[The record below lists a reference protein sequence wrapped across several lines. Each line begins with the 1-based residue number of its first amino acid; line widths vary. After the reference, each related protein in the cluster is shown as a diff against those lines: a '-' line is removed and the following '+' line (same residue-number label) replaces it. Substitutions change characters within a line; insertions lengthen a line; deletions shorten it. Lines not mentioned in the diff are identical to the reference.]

1 MMTMMI
7 IPSTIRTR
15 AERRHNDI
23 KKAIR
28 KRKIANSVYPND
40 KDWDYYS
47 NLHQY
52 SKNKI
57 HCSCYLCSCKTRD
70 KKKKYAPTNRERRR
84 MNEMEYEIKEIDLLE
99 E

>member
-1 MMTMMI
+1 MTIMY
-7 IPSTIRTR
+7 RTR

-23 KKAIR
+23 RKAIR
-28 KRKIANSVYPND
+28 KRNIAKEVYPSESN
-40 KDWDYYS
+40 WEYYD

-57 HCSCYLCSCKTRD
+57 HCSCYLCSYKTRD

-84 MNEMEYEIKEIDLLE
+84 MDEMSYEIKEMDL
-99 E
+99 